1 MFPKKELYCKERI
14 VGKKLYTIEYFERKK
29 TFRRVTVKETRRAL
43 KRVIEDL
50 KEKGHIVTKVEEKS

>member
-1 MFPKKELYCKERI
+1 M
-14 VGKKLYTIEYFERKK
+14 GKKLYTIEYFERKK